1 MLGIVLAAIF
11 IILIIVMAVEAYILS
26 PKRIEDANRILA
38 ESYAAQTDFERTEMR
53 KTYDEIM
60 CTENRTTVCLM
71 VLFLFIL
78 LLNLIYIIIYKPF
91 D

>member
-1 MLGIVLAAIF
+1 MFGIILVAVFL
-11 IILIIVMAVEAYILS
+11 ILIIVMAIEAYILS
-26 PKRIEDANRILA
+26 PKRLEDANRILA
-38 ESYAAQTDFERTEMR
+38 ESYVAQTDFERIEMR

-60 CTENRTTVCLM
+60 HTENRITVCLIVM
-71 VLFLFIL
+71 FLFIL

>member
-1 MLGIVLAAIF
+1 MLGIILVAVFL
-11 IILIIVMAVEAYILS
+11 ILIIVMAIEAYILS
-26 PKRIEDANRILA
+26 PKRLEDANRILA
-38 ESYAAQTDFERTEMR
+38 ESYAAQTDFERIEMR

-60 CTENRTTVCLM
+60 HTENRITVCLIVM
-71 VLFLFIL
+71 FLFIL

>member
-1 MLGIVLAAIF
+1 MLGVMLLAIL
-11 IILIIVMAVEAYILS
+11 IILIIVMAIEAYILS

-60 CTENRTTVCLM
+60 HTENRITVCLIVM
-71 VLFLFIL
+71 FLFTL

>member
-1 MLGIVLAAIF
+1 MLVAVL
-11 IILIIVMAVEAYILS
+11 IILIIIMAVEAYVLS

-38 ESYAAQTDFERTEMR
+38 ESYTAQTDFERIEMR

-60 CTENRTTVCLM
+60 HTENRITVCLIVM
-71 VLFLFIL
+71 FLFTV
-78 LLNLIYIIIYKPF
+78 LLNLLYIIICKPF